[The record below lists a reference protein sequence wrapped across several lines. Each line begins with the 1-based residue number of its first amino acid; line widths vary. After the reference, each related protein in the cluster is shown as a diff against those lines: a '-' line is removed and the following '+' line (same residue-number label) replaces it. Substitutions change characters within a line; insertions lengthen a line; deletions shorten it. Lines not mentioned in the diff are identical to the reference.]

1 MSTQSQSSHSL
12 AKSGSVAQQGTEKGP
27 GSRRLSNSQSP
38 TASGS
43 TSTPNT
49 GVGSSDLEATL
60 FNRLHPPSA
69 IPPQKYDPTALGYS
83 PSNQKA
89 SEARA
94 SHFAR
99 VPLEKKSELKARVAR
114 LEEATRHYVAR
125 RAQSALERSIVPGLS
140 SGPGYGSAD
149 EASGGYQALEH
160 RRGMGRG
167 SG

>member
-1 MSTQSQSSHSL
+1 
-12 AKSGSVAQQGTEKGP
+12 
-27 GSRRLSNSQSP
+27 LSNSQSP

-140 SGPGYGSAD
+140 GSTSAAAHAGEPGSDSPTSQGSGPGYGSAD